1 MCVCVCVCVLSPL
14 FLLCSCLRFSSTP
27 TAAQGRVT
35 TPRCGGETRG
45 GSPGLTRNLGGDPA
59 QPRRLGHGIARLTP
73 RRPPWGA
80 TMAHGRLHR
89 GVAVCKGAPGLPV
102 TQPAPGLASVFS
114 APHPITPCVS
124 AQVLHGVGTECD
136 DWGLVGLSTAHP
148 GLGMG
153 EFTGDS
159 GAAGARS
166 RTCRY
171 GAHCAGA
178 LAPTPALA
186 VWVPRAPGE
195 CGDHDV
201 RGGPPGYSR
210 RDVPRPV
217 CLEIRGGP
225 PSSCCGGRQP
235 LLEPG
240 GIQRPPRFAVC
251 GPWGA
256 PISAARGGVRC
267 DVELGGGPPSWC
279 RRGAPS
285 PPSFFVFFSFFF
297 CMEQFK
303 CQFPFQGT

>member
-1 MCVCVCVCVLSPL
+1 M
-14 FLLCSCLRFSSTP
+14 
-27 TAAQGRVT
+27 AQG
-35 TPRCGGETRG
+35 G
-45 GSPGLTRNLGGDPA
+45 
-59 QPRRLGHGIARLTP
+59 
-73 RRPPWGA
+73 
-80 TMAHGRLHR
+80 LHR

-114 APHPITPCVS
+114 APHPITPRVS
-124 AQVLHGVGTECD
+124 SQVHHGVGTGCD
-136 DWGLVGLSTAHP
+136 DWGPVGLSTAHP

-166 RTCRY
+166 RTCRC

-225 PSSCCGGRQP
+225 PSSCCGGAP
-235 LLEPG
+235 A
-240 GIQRPPRFAVC
+240 PPRTRRHPEAPPVRGLLSVGGANF
-251 GPWGA
+251 GSPWGHQM
-256 PISAARGGVRC
+256 RC
-267 DVELGGGPPSWC
+267 
-279 RRGAPS
+279 
-285 PPSFFVFFSFFF
+285 
-297 CMEQFK
+297 
-303 CQFPFQGT
+303 